1 MEPKKGNEMANNNL
15 IDIMLRLAYQ
25 IVKDLEEFRY
35 ITKEDGTVFFANGRK
50 DMTVEEAENIYAT
63 CQCLSY
69 QATNLTQAVAC
80 VEDEKDYSD
89 MTLSQLSKAQDK
101 LIDKEPK

>member
-1 MEPKKGNEMANNNL
+1 MKEVNSSSNL

-80 VEDEKDYSD
+80 VEDYSD